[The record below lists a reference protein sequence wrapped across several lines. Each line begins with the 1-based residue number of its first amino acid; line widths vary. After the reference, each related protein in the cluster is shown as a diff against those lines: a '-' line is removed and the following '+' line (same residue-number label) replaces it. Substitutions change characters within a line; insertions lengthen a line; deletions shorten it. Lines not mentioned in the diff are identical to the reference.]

1 MNTLVKINQ
10 IDQSYGSKRITSLDL
25 RSLQLFCVNYFQDHY
40 GPSCSCWFLTS
51 CFEFEKYPNR
61 YTKILIIILSVG
73 KQMTGIIENM
83 YRCVSM
89 KFDARFP

>member
-1 MNTLVKINQ
+1 MVAP
-10 IDQSYGSKRITSLDL
+10 GEAG
-25 RSLQLFCVNYFQDHY
+25 V
-40 GPSCSCWFLTS
+40 
-51 CFEFEKYPNR
+51 FEKDPNCNR
-61 YTKILIIILSVG
+61 YTKILIIILSGG